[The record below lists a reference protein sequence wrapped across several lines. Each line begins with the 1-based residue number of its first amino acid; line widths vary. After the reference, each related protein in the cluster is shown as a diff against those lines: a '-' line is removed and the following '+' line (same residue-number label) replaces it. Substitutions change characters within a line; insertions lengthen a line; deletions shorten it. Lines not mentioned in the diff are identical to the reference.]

1 MRILLIG
8 HGKMGKAIEHFAI
21 QRGHI
26 IAATIDLTDSLMPT
40 IASQADV
47 AIEFTHPDAAFE
59 NIKFCLENNIPVLS
73 GTTGWLDK
81 MPEIESLCKEKN
93 GTFLYASN
101 FSLGVNLFFK
111 LNKELAKLMERQDKY
126 KPSMVEVH
134 HTEKKDAPS
143 GTAIT
148 LAEGIIEKHNL
159 IKEWTLGPSSSD
171 SQLSIAAE
179 RIGDVSGTHKITYK
193 SEIDQISIEHEA
205 FSREGFVEGAVL
217 VAEWLPSQKGIKK
230 IEDFLAL

>member
-1 MRILLIG
+1 
-8 HGKMGKAIEHFAI
+8 MGTAIEHFAI

-26 IAATIDLTDSLMPT
+26 IAATVDLNDVLMPT
-40 IASQADV
+40 IAKQADV
-47 AIEFTHPDAAFE
+47 AIEFTHPDAAFN
-59 NIKFCLENNIPVLS
+59 NIKFCIEHNIPVLS

-81 MPEIESLCKEKN
+81 MPEIEALCKQYD

-111 LNKELAKLMERQDKY
+111 LNKELAQLMNRQKKY
-126 KPSMVEVH
+126 IPSMIEVH

-148 LAEGIIEKHNL
+148 LAEGIIEAQDQL
-159 IKEWTLGPSSSD
+159 KEWTLGAAKED
-171 SQLSIAAE
+171 KQLSIAAE
-179 RIGDVSGTHKITYK
+179 RIANVPGTHKITYK
-193 SEIDQISIEHEA
+193 SKIDQISIEHEA
-205 FSREGFVEGAVL
+205 FSREGFVEGAVF

-230 IEDFLAL
+230 IDDFLSL

>member
-21 QRGHI
+21 QRGHT
-26 IAATIDLTDSLMPT
+26 IAATVDLNDPLMPT
-40 IASQADV
+40 ISQQADV

-81 MPEIESLCKEKN
+81 MPEIEEICNKN
-93 GTFLYASN
+93 KGTFLYASN
-101 FSLGVNLFFK
+101 FSLGVNLFFQ
-111 LNKELAKLMERQDKY
+111 LNKQLAALMNRQKKY

-148 LAEGIIEKHNL
+148 LAEGIINNHDA
-159 IKEWTLGPSSSD
+159 ISQWTLGKSTED
-171 SQLSIAAE
+171 EALSITAE
-179 RIGDVSGTHKITYK
+179 RIGEVAGTHKITY
-193 SEIDQISIEHEA
+193 SSDVDQISIEHEA
-205 FSREGFVEGAVL
+205 FSRDGFVEGAVL
-217 VAEWLPSQKGIKK
+217 VAEWLPEQKGIKK
-230 IEDFLAL
+230 IEDFLKL